1 MVGGPTYLWG
11 VMNTALLVVAVLVL
25 GLLLWMQLRRGTST
39 LDSGEQ
45 ARIQGLLDA
54 ANERVRAL
62 ESALGSAQNAQRES
76 DMALARAQERLA
88 AADSARS
95 ETEAQR
101 EQLKNEFKVVA
112 QEALSRQSQ
121 MLQEQLKQGNKAEL
135 DVLLAP
141 FRAKLEQF
149 GERVEKTHHQGV
161 QERSEL
167 KAEVRNL
174 MEQSEKLRNE
184 ANALTKALR
193 SDSKAQGNWGEMVLE
208 KLLERSGLTRDL
220 EYSVQASTTDAEGRR
235 LQPDVVLNLPEGKHL
250 VIDSKVSMVAYERFV
265 NAETP
270 EEQALA
276 MKEHIASLRAHIRG
290 LSEKNYQNLYDVS
303 LDFVLLFVPIE
314 GAFSTALQAQPE
326 LYQEAFDR
334 NIALVST
341 TTLWTTLRTVGTLW
355 RQERQNRNVGEIIR
369 QASDLYD
376 KFVGFSEEMI
386 KVGNQMKT
394 ATNTYENAMKQLSQG
409 KGNLVRRAEQLRQ
422 LGLKNSKTTNP
433 SLVDRALQGESE
445 EDETET
451 L

>member
-1 MVGGPTYLWG
+1 MTTLLL
-11 VMNTALLVVAVLVL
+11 TAALLVLAAI
-25 GLLLWMQLRRGTST
+25 LLIQVRRGSGS
-39 LDSGEQ
+39 LPQADSGLKALYE
-45 ARIQGLLDA
+45 ASIQRQR
-54 ANERVRAL
+54 EL
-62 ESALGSAQNAQRES
+62 ESALLASQQSQREAELS
-76 DMALARAQERLA
+76 LARNQERLA
-88 AADSARS
+88 AMDSAR
-95 ETEAQR
+95 TEVDAQR

-112 QEALSRQSQ
+112 QEALSQQSQ
-121 MLQEQLKQGNKAEL
+121 MLQDQLKQGNRAEL

-141 FRAKLEQF
+141 FRSKLELF
-149 GERVEKTHHQGV
+149 GERVEKTHLQGV

-193 SDSKAQGNWGEMVLE
+193 SDNKAQGNWGEMVLE

-220 EYSVQASTTDAEGRR
+220 EYSVQTSTTDSDGRR
-235 LQPDVVLNLPEGKHL
+235 LQPDVILNLPEGKHL
-250 VIDSKVSMVAYERFV
+250 IIDSKVSLIAYERFV

-270 EEQALA
+270 EEQAIA
-276 MKEHIASLRAHIRG
+276 IKEHIASLRSHIRG
-290 LSEKNYQNLYDVS
+290 LSDKNYQNLYDVS

-314 GAFSTALQAQPE
+314 GAFSTALQAEPG
-326 LYQEAFDR
+326 LFQEAFDR

-376 KFVGFSEEMI
+376 KFVGFSDELI
-386 KVGNQMKT
+386 KVGNQMNT
-394 ATNTYENAMKQLSQG
+394 ATTTYENAMKQLSQG

-422 LGLKNSKTTNP
+422 LGLKNSKNTHP
-433 SLVDRALQGESE
+433 SLLDRALQGESE
-445 EDETET
+445 EDKTDN

>member
-1 MVGGPTYLWG
+1 MTTFLMIAALLLLG
-11 VMNTALLVVAVLVL
+11 ALLVL
-25 GLLLWMQLRRGTST
+25 QLRRGGSAGA
-39 LDSGEQ
+39 DAGEL
-45 ARIQGLLDA
+45 ARIQGLYEA
-54 ANERVRAL
+54 ANQRVREL
-62 ESALGSAQNAQRES
+62 ESALLAAQNAQRET

-95 ETEAQR
+95 EVEAQR

-112 QEALSRQSQ
+112 QEALGQQSR

-135 DVLLAP
+135 DLLLAP
-141 FRAKLEQF
+141 FRTKLEQF

-220 EYSVQASTTDAEGRR
+220 EYSVQASTTDSDGRR

-250 VIDSKVSMVAYERFV
+250 IIDSKVSLVAYERFV
-265 NAETP
+265 NSETP
-270 EEQALA
+270 EEQAVA

>member
-1 MVGGPTYLWG
+1 MTTFLMIAALLLLG
-11 VMNTALLVVAVLVL
+11 ALLVL
-25 GLLLWMQLRRGTST
+25 QLRRGRSAGA
-39 LDSGEQ
+39 DAGEL
-45 ARIQGLLDA
+45 ARIQGLYEA
-54 ANERVRAL
+54 ANQRVREL
-62 ESALGSAQNAQRES
+62 ESALLAAQNAQRET

-95 ETEAQR
+95 EVEAQR

-112 QEALSRQSQ
+112 QEALGQQSR

-135 DVLLAP
+135 DLLLAP
-141 FRAKLEQF
+141 FRTKLEQF

-220 EYSVQASTTDAEGRR
+220 EYSVQASTTDSDGRR

-250 VIDSKVSMVAYERFV
+250 IIDSKVSLVAYERFV
-265 NAETP
+265 NSETP
-270 EEQALA
+270 EEQAVA

-422 LGLKNSKTTNP
+422 LGLKNSKSTNP

-445 EDETET
+445 EDETDET
-451 L
+451 A

>member
-1 MVGGPTYLWG
+1 
-11 VMNTALLVVAVLVL
+11 MNTALLVVAVLVL

-433 SLVDRALQGESE
+433 SLVDRALQGEPE

>member
-1 MVGGPTYLWG
+1 
-11 VMNTALLVVAVLVL
+11 MNTVLLVVAVGVL
-25 GLLLWMQLRRGTST
+25 GVLLWMQLRKGSAPS
-39 LDSGEQ
+39 DAGEL

-62 ESALGSAQNAQRES
+62 ESAVVSAQNAQRES

-88 AADSARS
+88 AADAARS
-95 ETEAQR
+95 ETESQR

-220 EYSVQASTTDAEGRR
+220 EYSVQASTTDADGRR

-270 EEQALA
+270 EEQAVA

-422 LGLKNSKTTNP
+422 LGLKNSKSTNP
-433 SLVDRALQGESE
+433 SLVDRAMQGESE
-445 EDETET
+445 EDETEN

>member
-1 MVGGPTYLWG
+1 
-11 VMNTALLVVAVLVL
+11 
-25 GLLLWMQLRRGTST
+25 
-39 LDSGEQ
+39 
-45 ARIQGLLDA
+45 
-54 ANERVRAL
+54 
-62 ESALGSAQNAQRES
+62 
-76 DMALARAQERLA
+76 MALARAQERLA

-95 ETEAQR
+95 EVEAQR

-112 QEALSRQSQ
+112 QEALGQQSR
-121 MLQEQLKQGNKAEL
+121 MLQEQLKQGNKAEM

-149 GERVEKTHHQGV
+149 GERVEKTHLQGV
-161 QERSEL
+161 HERSEL
-167 KAEVRNL
+167 KAEVRSL

-184 ANALTKALR
+184 ANALTRALR
-193 SDSKAQGNWGEMVLE
+193 SDNKAQGNWGEMVLE

-220 EYSVQASTTDAEGRR
+220 EYSVQASTTDSDGRR

-250 VIDSKVSMVAYERFV
+250 VIDSKVSLVAYERFV

-290 LSEKNYQNLYDVS
+290 LSDKNYQNLYDVS

-314 GAFSTALQAQPE
+314 GAFSTALQAEPG

-386 KVGNQMKT
+386 KVGNQMQTTTK
-394 ATNTYENAMKQLSQG
+394 TYENAMKQLSQG

-422 LGLKNSKTTNP
+422 LGLKNSKSTNP

-445 EDETET
+445 EGETE
-451 L
+451 

>member
-1 MVGGPTYLWG
+1 
-11 VMNTALLVVAVLVL
+11 MNTALLVVAVMVL

-62 ESALGSAQNAQRES
+62 ESALGSTQNAQRES

>member
-1 MVGGPTYLWG
+1 MISTGLLILTVLLLG
-11 VMNTALLVVAVLVL
+11 ALLV
-25 GLLLWMQLRRGTST
+25 MQLRRGASGGT
-39 LDSGEQ
+39 DSGEM
-45 ARIQGLLDA
+45 ARIQGLYDA
-54 ANERVRAL
+54 ANQRVRDLETAL
-62 ESALGSAQNAQRES
+62 TAAQNAQRES

-95 ETEAQR
+95 EVETQR

-112 QEALSRQSQ
+112 QEALGQQSR
-121 MLQEQLKQGNKAEL
+121 MLQEQLKQGNKAEM

-149 GERVEKTHHQGV
+149 GERVEKTHLQGV
-161 QERSEL
+161 HERSEL
-167 KAEVRNL
+167 KAEVHNL

-184 ANALTKALR
+184 ANALTRALR
-193 SDSKAQGNWGEMVLE
+193 SDNKAQGNWGEMVLE

-220 EYSVQASTTDAEGRR
+220 EYSVQASTTDSDGRR
-235 LQPDVVLNLPEGKHL
+235 LQPDIVLNLPEGKHL
-250 VIDSKVSMVAYERFV
+250 VIDSKVSLVAYERFV

-290 LSEKNYQNLYDVS
+290 LSDKNYQNLYDVS

-314 GAFSTALQAQPE
+314 GAFSTALQAEPG
-326 LYQEAFDR
+326 LYKEAFDR

-386 KVGNQMKT
+386 KVGNQMQTTTK
-394 ATNTYENAMKQLSQG
+394 TYENAMKQLSQG

-422 LGLKNSKTTNP
+422 LGLKNSKSTNP

-445 EDETET
+445 EDETE
-451 L
+451 

>member
-1 MVGGPTYLWG
+1 
-11 VMNTALLVVAVLVL
+11 MNIALLVVAVLVL

>member
-1 MVGGPTYLWG
+1 
-11 VMNTALLVVAVLVL
+11 MNTVVLVVAVGVL
-25 GLLLWMQLRRGTST
+25 GVLLWMQLRKGSAPS
-39 LDSGEQ
+39 DAGEV

-62 ESALGSAQNAQRES
+62 ESAVVSAQNAQRES

-88 AADSARS
+88 AADAARS
-95 ETEAQR
+95 ETESQR

-220 EYSVQASTTDAEGRR
+220 EYSVQASTTDADGRR

-270 EEQALA
+270 EEQAVA

-422 LGLKNSKTTNP
+422 LGLKNSKSTNP
-433 SLVDRALQGESE
+433 SLVDRAMQGESE
-445 EDETET
+445 EDETEN

>member
-1 MVGGPTYLWG
+1 
-11 VMNTALLVVAVLVL
+11 
-25 GLLLWMQLRRGTST
+25 
-39 LDSGEQ
+39 
-45 ARIQGLLDA
+45 
-54 ANERVRAL
+54 
-62 ESALGSAQNAQRES
+62 
-76 DMALARAQERLA
+76 MALARAQERLA
-88 AADSARS
+88 AADSMRA
-95 ETEAQR
+95 EVEAQR

-112 QEALSRQSQ
+112 QEALGQQSQ

-149 GERVEKTHHQGV
+149 GERVEKTHLQGIH
-161 QERSEL
+161 ERSEL
-167 KAEVRNL
+167 KAEVRN
-174 MEQSEKLRNE
+174 E
-184 ANALTKALR
+184 ANALTRALR
-193 SDSKAQGNWGEMVLE
+193 SDNKAQGNWGEMVLE

-220 EYSVQASTTDAEGRR
+220 EYSVQASTTDSEGRR

-250 VIDSKVSMVAYERFV
+250 VIDSKVSLVAYERFV

-270 EEQALA
+270 EEQAHA

-290 LSEKNYQNLYDVS
+290 LSDKNYQNLYDVS

-314 GAFSTALQAQPE
+314 GAFSTALQAEPG

-386 KVGNQMKT
+386 KVGTQMQTTTK
-394 ATNTYENAMKQLSQG
+394 TYENAMKQLSQG

-445 EDETET
+445 DGETEH
-451 L
+451 

>member
-1 MVGGPTYLWG
+1 
-11 VMNTALLVVAVLVL
+11 MNTALLIVAVLVL
-25 GLLLWMQLRRGTST
+25 GVLLWMQLRRGSSQN
-39 LDSGEQ
+39 DSGEM

-54 ANERVRAL
+54 ANQRVRDL
-62 ESALGSAQNAQRES
+62 ESSLAAAQNAQRES

-88 AADSARS
+88 SSDAARADAL
-95 ETEAQR
+95 AQR
-101 EQLKNEFKVVA
+101 EQLKNEFNVVA
-112 QEALSRQSQ
+112 QEALNRQSQ
-121 MLQEQLKQGNKAEL
+121 MLQEQLKQGNKAVL
-135 DVLLAP
+135 DLLLAP

-220 EYSVQASTTDAEGRR
+220 EYSVQASTTDADGRR

-270 EEQALA
+270 EEQAAA

-422 LGLKNSKTTNP
+422 LGLKNSKSTNP

-445 EDETET
+445 EDETDI

>member
-1 MVGGPTYLWG
+1 
-11 VMNTALLVVAVLVL
+11 MNTALLVVAVLVL
-25 GLLLWMQLRRGTST
+25 GLLLWMQLRRGTSP

>member
-1 MVGGPTYLWG
+1 
-11 VMNTALLVVAVLVL
+11 MNTALLVVAVLVL

-341 TTLWTTLRTVGTLW
+341 TTL
-355 RQERQNRNVGEIIR
+355 
-369 QASDLYD
+369 ASDLYD

>member
-1 MVGGPTYLWG
+1 
-11 VMNTALLVVAVLVL
+11 
-25 GLLLWMQLRRGTST
+25 
-39 LDSGEQ
+39 
-45 ARIQGLLDA
+45 
-54 ANERVRAL
+54 
-62 ESALGSAQNAQRES
+62 
-76 DMALARAQERLA
+76 MALARAQERLA

>member
-1 MVGGPTYLWG
+1 MTTFLLIAALLLLG
-11 VMNTALLVVAVLVL
+11 ALLVL
-25 GLLLWMQLRRGTST
+25 QLRRGGSAGA
-39 LDSGEQ
+39 DAGEL
-45 ARIQGLLDA
+45 ARIQGLYEA
-54 ANERVRAL
+54 ANQRVREL
-62 ESALGSAQNAQRES
+62 ESALLAAQNAQRET

-95 ETEAQR
+95 EVEAQR

-112 QEALSRQSQ
+112 QEALGQQSR

-135 DVLLAP
+135 DLLLAP
-141 FRAKLEQF
+141 FRTKLEQF

-220 EYSVQASTTDAEGRR
+220 EYSVQASTTDSDGRR

-250 VIDSKVSMVAYERFV
+250 IIDSKVSLVAYERFV
-265 NAETP
+265 NSETP
-270 EEQALA
+270 EEQAVA

-422 LGLKNSKTTNP
+422 LGLKNSKSTNP

-445 EDETET
+445 EDETDET
-451 L
+451 A

>member
-1 MVGGPTYLWG
+1 
-11 VMNTALLVVAVLVL
+11 MNTVLLVVAVGVL
-25 GLLLWMQLRRGTST
+25 GVLLWMQLRKGSAPA
-39 LDSGEQ
+39 DAGEV

-62 ESALGSAQNAQRES
+62 ESAVVSAQNAQRES

-88 AADSARS
+88 AADAARS
-95 ETEAQR
+95 ETESQR

-220 EYSVQASTTDAEGRR
+220 EYSVQASTTDADGRR

-270 EEQALA
+270 EEQAVA

-422 LGLKNSKTTNP
+422 LGLKNSKSTNP
-433 SLVDRALQGESE
+433 SLVDRAMQGESE
-445 EDETET
+445 EDETEN

>member
-1 MVGGPTYLWG
+1 LF
-11 VMNTALLVVAVLVL
+11 
-25 GLLLWMQLRRGTST
+25 
-39 LDSGEQ
+39 
-45 ARIQGLLDA
+45 DA
-54 ANERVRAL
+54 ANQRVRDLETAL
-62 ESALGSAQNAQRES
+62 TAAQNAQRES

-95 ETEAQR
+95 EVEAQR

-112 QEALSRQSQ
+112 QEALGQQSR
-121 MLQEQLKQGNKAEL
+121 MLHEQLKQGNKAEM

-149 GERVEKTHHQGV
+149 GERVEKTHLQGV
-161 QERSEL
+161 HERSEL
-167 KAEVRNL
+167 KAEVHNL

-184 ANALTKALR
+184 ANALTRALR
-193 SDSKAQGNWGEMVLE
+193 SDNKAQGNWGEMVLE

-220 EYSVQASTTDAEGRR
+220 EYSVQASTTDSDGRR

-250 VIDSKVSMVAYERFV
+250 VIDSKVSLVAYERFV
-265 NAETP
+265 NAENP

-290 LSEKNYQNLYDVS
+290 LSDKNYQNLYDVS

-314 GAFSTALQAQPE
+314 GAFSTALQAEPG
-326 LYQEAFDR
+326 LYHEAFDR

-386 KVGNQMKT
+386 KVGNQMQTTTK
-394 ATNTYENAMKQLSQG
+394 TYENAMKQLSQG

-422 LGLKNSKTTNP
+422 LGLKNSKSTNP

-445 EDETET
+445 EGETE
-451 L
+451 

>member
-11 VMNTALLVVAVLVL
+11 VMNTVLLVVAVLVL

>member
-1 MVGGPTYLWG
+1 
-11 VMNTALLVVAVLVL
+11 MNTVLLVVAVLVL

-121 MLQEQLKQGNKAEL
+121 MLQEQLKQGNKAEIDL
-135 DVLLAP
+135 LLAP

-220 EYSVQASTTDAEGRR
+220 EYSVQASTVDAEGRR

-270 EEQALA
+270 EEQAAA

>member
-1 MVGGPTYLWG
+1 
-11 VMNTALLVVAVLVL
+11 MNTVLLVVAVLVL

-121 MLQEQLKQGNKAEL
+121 MLQEQFKQGNKAEL

>member
-1 MVGGPTYLWG
+1 
-11 VMNTALLVVAVLVL
+11 MNTVLLVVAVLVL

-422 LGLKNSKTTNP
+422 LGLKNSKSTNP

>member
-1 MVGGPTYLWG
+1 MV
-11 VMNTALLVVAVLVL
+11 
-25 GLLLWMQLRRGTST
+25 MQLRRGASGGT
-39 LDSGEQ
+39 DSGEM
-45 ARIQGLLDA
+45 ARIQGLYDA
-54 ANERVRAL
+54 ANQRVRDLETAL
-62 ESALGSAQNAQRES
+62 TAAQNAQRES

-95 ETEAQR
+95 EVEAQR

-112 QEALSRQSQ
+112 QEALGQQSR
-121 MLQEQLKQGNKAEL
+121 MLQEQLKQGNKAEM

-149 GERVEKTHHQGV
+149 GERVEKTHLQGV
-161 QERSEL
+161 HERSEL

-184 ANALTKALR
+184 ANALTRALR
-193 SDSKAQGNWGEMVLE
+193 SDNKAQGNWGEMVLE

-220 EYSVQASTTDAEGRR
+220 EYSVQASTTDSDGRR

-250 VIDSKVSMVAYERFV
+250 VIDSKVSLVAYERFV

-270 EEQALA
+270 EEQTLA

-290 LSEKNYQNLYDVS
+290 LSDKNYQNLYDVS

-314 GAFSTALQAQPE
+314 GAFSTALQAEPA

-386 KVGNQMKT
+386 KVGNQMQTTTK
-394 ATNTYENAMKQLSQG
+394 TYENAMKQLSQG

-422 LGLKNSKTTNP
+422 LGLKNSKSTNP

-445 EDETET
+445 EGETE
-451 L
+451 

>member
-1 MVGGPTYLWG
+1 LYE
-11 VMNTALLVVAVLVL
+11 A
-25 GLLLWMQLRRGTST
+25 S
-39 LDSGEQ
+39 
-45 ARIQGLLDA
+45 IQRQR
-54 ANERVRAL
+54 EL
-62 ESALGSAQNAQRES
+62 ESALVASQQSQREAELS
-76 DMALARAQERLA
+76 LARNQERLA
-88 AADSARS
+88 AMDSAR
-95 ETEAQR
+95 TEVDAQR

-112 QEALSRQSQ
+112 QEALSQQSQ
-121 MLQEQLKQGNKAEL
+121 MLQDQLKQGNRAEL

-141 FRAKLEQF
+141 FRSKLELF
-149 GERVEKTHHQGV
+149 GERVEKTHLQGV

-193 SDSKAQGNWGEMVLE
+193 SDNKAQGNWGEMVLE

-220 EYSVQASTTDAEGRR
+220 EYSVQTSTTDSDGRR
-235 LQPDVVLNLPEGKHL
+235 MQPDVILNLPEGKHL
-250 VIDSKVSMVAYERFV
+250 IIDSKVSLIAYERFV

-270 EEQALA
+270 EEQAVA
-276 MKEHIASLRAHIRG
+276 MKEHIASLRSHIRG
-290 LSEKNYQNLYDVS
+290 LSDKNYQNLYDVS

-314 GAFSTALQAQPE
+314 GAFSTALQAEPG
-326 LYQEAFDR
+326 LFQEAFDR

-376 KFVGFSEEMI
+376 KFVGFSDELI
-386 KVGNQMKT
+386 KVGNQMNT
-394 ATNTYENAMKQLSQG
+394 ATTTYENAMKQLSQG

-422 LGLKNSKTTNP
+422 LGLKNSKNTHP
-433 SLVDRALQGESE
+433 SLLDRALQGESE
-445 EDETET
+445 EDKTDN

>member
-1 MVGGPTYLWG
+1 MTTILMLAALLLLG
-11 VMNTALLVVAVLVL
+11 ALLVL
-25 GLLLWMQLRRGTST
+25 QLRRGGSPGA
-39 LDSGEQ
+39 DAGEL
-45 ARIQGLLDA
+45 ARIQGLYEA
-54 ANERVRAL
+54 ANQRVREV
-62 ESALGSAQNAQRES
+62 ESALVAAQNAQRET

-95 ETEAQR
+95 EVEAQR

-112 QEALSRQSQ
+112 QEALGQQSR

-220 EYSVQASTTDAEGRR
+220 EYRVQASTTDSEGRR

-250 VIDSKVSMVAYERFV
+250 IIDSKVSLVAYERFV

-270 EEQALA
+270 EEQAAA

-369 QASDLYD
+369 HASELYD

-422 LGLKNSKTTNP
+422 LGLKNSKSTNP

-445 EDETET
+445 EDETDET
-451 L
+451 A

>member
-1 MVGGPTYLWG
+1 LVHRPTYLWG
-11 VMNTALLVVAVLVL
+11 VMNTALLIVAVLVL
-25 GLLLWMQLRRGTST
+25 GVLLWMQLRRGSSPSD
-39 LDSGEQ
+39 LGEM

-54 ANERVRAL
+54 ANQRVREL
-62 ESALGSAQNAQRES
+62 ESSLAAAQNAQRES

-88 AADSARS
+88 SSDAARADAL
-95 ETEAQR
+95 AQR
-101 EQLKNEFKVVA
+101 EQLKNEFNVVA
-112 QEALSRQSQ
+112 QEALNRQSQ
-121 MLQEQLKQGNKAEL
+121 MLQEQLKQGNKAEIDL
-135 DVLLAP
+135 LLAP

-220 EYSVQASTTDAEGRR
+220 EYSVQASTVDAEGRR

-270 EEQALA
+270 EEQAAA

>member
-1 MVGGPTYLWG
+1 
-11 VMNTALLVVAVLVL
+11 MNTALLVVAVLVL

-220 EYSVQASTTDAEGRR
+220 EYSVQASTTDADGRR

>member
-1 MVGGPTYLWG
+1 
-11 VMNTALLVVAVLVL
+11 MNTVLLVVAVGVL
-25 GLLLWMQLRRGTST
+25 CVLLWMQLRKGSAPA
-39 LDSGEQ
+39 DAGEL

-62 ESALGSAQNAQRES
+62 ESAVVSAQNAQRES

-88 AADSARS
+88 AADAARS
-95 ETEAQR
+95 ETESQR

-220 EYSVQASTTDAEGRR
+220 EYSVQASTTDADGRR

-270 EEQALA
+270 EEQAVA

-422 LGLKNSKTTNP
+422 LGLKNSKSTNP
-433 SLVDRALQGESE
+433 SLVDRAMQGESE
-445 EDETET
+445 EDETEN

>member
-1 MVGGPTYLWG
+1 
-11 VMNTALLVVAVLVL
+11 MNTALLVVAVLVL

-422 LGLKNSKTTNP
+422 LGLKNSKITNP

>member
-1 MVGGPTYLWG
+1 
-11 VMNTALLVVAVLVL
+11 MNTVLLVVAVGVL
-25 GLLLWMQLRRGTST
+25 GVLLWMQLRKGSAPS
-39 LDSGEQ
+39 DAGEV

-62 ESALGSAQNAQRES
+62 ESAVVSAQNAQRES

-88 AADSARS
+88 AADAARS
-95 ETEAQR
+95 ETESQR
-101 EQLKNEFKVVA
+101 
-112 QEALSRQSQ
+112 
-121 MLQEQLKQGNKAEL
+121 EQLKQGNKAEL

-220 EYSVQASTTDAEGRR
+220 EYSVQASTTDADGRR

-270 EEQALA
+270 EEQAVA

-422 LGLKNSKTTNP
+422 LGLKNSKSTNP
-433 SLVDRALQGESE
+433 SLVDRAMQGESE
-445 EDETET
+445 EDETEN